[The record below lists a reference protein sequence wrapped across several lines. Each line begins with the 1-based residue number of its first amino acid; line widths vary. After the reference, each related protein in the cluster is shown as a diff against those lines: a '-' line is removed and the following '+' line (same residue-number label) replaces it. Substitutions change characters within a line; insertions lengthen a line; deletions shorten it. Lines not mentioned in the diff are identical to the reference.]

1 MLNPVVLTAAE
12 PSNAFV
18 VALGMGTVFV
28 GLICIVILC
37 TIMSAICNKFIVK
50 APNAQEAAAPVTPVQ
65 ATKKVQIQNKG
76 EFVAA
81 IAAAVAE
88 ETGEDV
94 SGIRILSIKQK

>member
-1 MLNPVVLTAAE
+1 MLSPILLTAAE

-18 VALGMGTVFV
+18 IALGMGTVFT
-28 GLICIVILC
+28 GLVCIVILC
-37 TIMSAICNKFIVK
+37 TIMSAICNKLFKPK
-50 APNAQEAAAPVTPVQ
+50 ATQAPAAATQ
-65 ATKKVQIQNKG
+65 APQKVQIANKG

-81 IAAAVAE
+81 IAAAIAE

>member
-18 VALGMGTVFV
+18 VALGMGTVFT
-28 GLICIVILC
+28 GLVCIVILC
-37 TIMSAICNKFIVK
+37 TIMSAICRKFIVK
-50 APNAQEAAAPVTPVQ
+50 APEAPAPAASAPAP
-65 ATKKVQIQNKG
+65 KKVQIANKG

-81 IAAAVAE
+81 IAAAIAE

>member
-1 MLNPVVLTAAE
+1 MSNPNLLTTAE
-12 PSNAFV
+12 PSNLFV

-28 GLICIVILC
+28 GLVCIVILC
-37 TIMSAICNKFIVK
+37 TIMSAICNKLVAK
-50 APNAQEAAAPVTPVQ
+50 PSKSAPAPATQ
-65 ATKKVQIQNKG
+65 APKKVQIANKG

-81 IAAAVAE
+81 IAAAIAE

>member
-1 MLNPVVLTAAE
+1 MLVE
-12 PSNAFV
+12 PSNTFV
-18 VALGMGTVFV
+18 IALGIGTVFV

-37 TIMSAICNKFIVK
+37 EIMSAICNKFLAK
-50 APNAQEAAAPVTPVQ
+50 PAKAAPAAQ
-65 ATKKVQIQNKG
+65 APKKVQIANKG

-81 IAAAVAE
+81 IAAAIAE

>member
-1 MLNPVVLTAAE
+1 MVAE
-12 PSNAFV
+12 PSNIFV
-18 VALGMGTVFV
+18 VALGVGTVFV

-37 TIMSAICNKFIVK
+37 EIMSAICNKFIVK
-50 APNAQEAAAPVTPVQ
+50 APKAQPAVAPAPQTP
-65 ATKKVQIQNKG
+65 KKAQIANKG

-81 IAAAVAE
+81 IAAAIAE

>member
-1 MLNPVVLTAAE
+1 MLTPILLTAAE

-18 VALGMGTVFV
+18 VALGMGTVFT
-28 GLICIVILC
+28 GLVCIVILC
-37 TIMSAICNKFIVK
+37 SIMSAICNKFVAK
-50 APNAQEAAAPVTPVQ
+50 PAKAAPAPKAQ
-65 ATKKVQIQNKG
+65 APAKVQIANKG

-81 IAAAVAE
+81 IAAAIAE

>member
-37 TIMSAICNKFIVK
+37 SIMSAICNRFIVK
-50 APNAQEAAAPVTPVQ
+50 SPKAQETTAPVQ
-65 ATKKVQIQNKG
+65 APKKVEITNKG

-81 IAAAVAE
+81 IAAAIAE

>member
-1 MLNPVVLTAAE
+1 MLTPILLTAAE

-18 VALGMGTVFV
+18 VALGMGTVFT
-28 GLICIVILC
+28 GLVCIVILC
-37 TIMSAICNKFIVK
+37 SIMSAICNKLVAK
-50 APNAQEAAAPVTPVQ
+50 PAKAAPAPKAQ
-65 ATKKVQIQNKG
+65 APAKVQIANKG

-81 IAAAVAE
+81 IAAAIAE